1 MKLNFG
7 KQVKFEELSHL
18 DFDIFIMAFSHEE
31 RFKTLNDRKELKFR
45 KRIVLSYKNQN
56 LFVDQENTKTYQVES
71 ENYVETMINMLD
83 VEIKLLST
91 KNYINIL
98 VDYSSMTKSWY
109 YTIMSYFTLKELHF
123 ENVNIYF
130 SYTPSIFS
138 EPLDPKHNSFIDPI
152 PGRFNIP
159 SLDKPKALIVGLG
172 YENKKAEGIIEYL
185 DPKITYAL
193 YSSPALDDRF
203 SNAVELSNK
212 KLISDLQD
220 KVIKFPFDDLFSIER
235 VLTSLY
241 FSLRDDYNVI
251 IAPLGPKPFTFIAM
265 LLSIK
270 YDDIDVW
277 RVSSGSD
284 FNKYSRLPLED
295 TFIICEVVFSKS

>member
-7 KQVKFEELSHL
+7 RQIEFEELIHL
-18 DFDIFIMAFSHEE
+18 DFDIFVMAISHEK
-31 RFKTLNDRKELKFR
+31 RFQTLNSKEELKF
-45 KRIVLSYKNQN
+45 KKKVILSYSYDQGFSDHEKNRTYS
-56 LFVDQENTKTYQVES
+56 VDS

-83 VEIKLLST
+83 IEIELIST
-91 KNYINIL
+91 KKNINIL

-109 YTIMSYFTLKELHF
+109 YTIMSYFTLKELNF

-130 SYTPSIFS
+130 SYTPSIYS
-138 EPLDPKHNSFIDPI
+138 DPLEPKHNSFIDPI

-185 DPKITYAL
+185 DPKITFAL
-193 YSSPALDDRF
+193 YSSPSLDDRF
-203 SNAVELSNK
+203 STTVEENNK
-212 KLISDLQD
+212 NLIFDLKD
-220 KVIKFPFDDLFSIER
+220 NVIKFPFDDLLSIER
-235 VLTSLY
+235 ILTSLY
-241 FSLRDDYNVI
+241 FSLKDDYNVI

-284 FNKYSRLPLED
+284 FNKYDREPIENK
-295 TFIICEVVFSKS
+295 FIICEVVFSKN